1 MGTLNKVTS
10 GFTGWDKFFE
20 QVLKDAP
27 TPVMHEGVQGN
38 IHPDANGN
46 LVWHVSV
53 AKVAESQTQKLID
66 FVTEHVGEGEV
77 TNYEGGSVMKVIHVL
92 RPLTD
97 EEKRGISPD
106 LQQMVELQAHYK
118 R

>member
-1 MGTLNKVTS
+1 MSDTEE
-10 GFTGWDKFFE
+10 TGWPAFFAD
-20 QVLKDAP
+20 VLEKAP
-27 TPVMHEGVQGN
+27 TPVMNEGVQGN
-38 IHPDANGN
+38 IHPDADGN

-53 AKVAESQTQKLID
+53 AKQHESQTQKLID

-77 TNYEGGSVMKVIHVL
+77 VNYEGGSIMKVIHVL

-97 EEKRGISPD
+97 EEKKGISPD